1 MVSWEFEYVGT
12 IPGTCIKAEIH
23 EMGYGWWRYFLTNT
37 EDGEISGVHEFHL
50 RDFPITHEQAAK
62 VAFAIWLSHKLET

>member
-1 MVSWEFEYVGT
+1 VTLQFEYAKT

-23 EMGYGWWRYFLTNT
+23 EMGRGWWRYFLTNEET
-37 EDGEISGVHEFHL
+37 GEMSGVHEFHL
-50 RDFPITHEQAAK
+50 RTLTVNHEGAAE